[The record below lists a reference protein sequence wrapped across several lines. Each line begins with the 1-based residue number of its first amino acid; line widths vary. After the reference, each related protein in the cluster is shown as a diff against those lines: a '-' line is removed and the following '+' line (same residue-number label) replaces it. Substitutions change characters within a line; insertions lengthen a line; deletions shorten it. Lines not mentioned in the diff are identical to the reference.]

1 MNTSKLI
8 WGGICL
14 VLAAAVAALNI
25 ILPPDSLMFTVGGA
39 NLPWVPV
46 IALAVIGL
54 ALLVSG
60 VTDHTVEPLQ
70 PTESDAGRAALNKRL
85 ENVAWGVFLIMLGG
99 FLLVPH
105 TIVAQGVWSIAVGL
119 VMLGLNAARY
129 FNGIRMSGFTT
140 VLGLLS
146 VVSGVASLAGWS
158 EFDGAMLLIIIGTY
172 LIARPWFDRHALF
185 GKAEHSRA

>member
-14 VLAAAVAALNI
+14 VLAAAITALI
-25 ILPPDSLMFTVGGA
+25 FILPPDSLMFTVGDA
-39 NLPWVPV
+39 NLPYVPV

-60 VTDHTVEPLQ
+60 VTDHAAEPPQ
-70 PTESDAGRAALNKRL
+70 PSDSDAGRAALNKRL
-85 ENVAWGVFLIMLGG
+85 ENVAWGVFLILLGG

-105 TIVAQGVWSIAVGL
+105 TVVAQGVWSIAVGL
-119 VMLGLNAARY
+119 VMLGLNVARY

-158 EFDGAMLLIIIGTY
+158 ELDGALLLVILGTY
-172 LIARPWFDRHALF
+172 LIAKPWFDHHALF